1 MTEPAAP
8 LRWGVLS
15 TAKIGRK
22 AVIPAIQR
30 SEHGVVVAIASR
42 NGEAA
47 RAVAGD
53 LGIPQTFGSYE
64 ALLAADDID
73 AVYNPLPN
81 HLHAEWTMRAA
92 EAGKH
97 VLCEKPLTLDAAG
110 ARRVITHCEAAGVV
124 LREAFMYRFH
134 PQWVRTKQLVDEG
147 RIGEIRA
154 VQAWFSYFN
163 DDAANIR
170 NIAEYGG
177 GALMDIGCYPISV
190 ARWLFG
196 SEPDDVQAITDCDPT
211 SGVDILTS
219 AMMRFGT
226 AQATFT
232 VSTRTEPYQRVHI
245 VGTTGRI
252 EVEIPFNAPNDR
264 PTRIFVTAGGS
275 PPTDPATEIEEFPA
289 TDQYTLQADAFAL
302 AIREAQTAALP
313 PSDALANMAVI
324 DAVRAAFSAV

>member
-1 MTEPAAP
+1 MPP
-8 LRWGVLS
+8 KHDGV
-15 TAKIGRK
+15 
-22 AVIPAIQR
+22 
-30 SEHGVVVAIASR
+30 IA
-42 NGEAA
+42 
-47 RAVAGD
+47 
-53 LGIPQTFGSYE
+53 
-64 ALLAADDID
+64 
-73 AVYNPLPN
+73 
-81 HLHAEWTMRAA
+81 
-92 EAGKH
+92 
-97 VLCEKPLTLDAAG
+97 
-110 ARRVITHCEAAGVV
+110 HCEAAGVV

-196 SEPDDVQAITDCDPT
+196 TEPDDVQAITDRDPM

-252 EVEIPFNAPNDR
+252 EVEIPFNAPIDR
-264 PTRIFVTAGGS
+264 PTRIFVTAGGN
-275 PPTDPATEIEEFPA
+275 PPTDPATTVEDFAPV
-289 TDQYTLQADAFAL
+289 DQYELQADAFA
-302 AIREAQTAALP
+302 TAVRDGRTDALP
-313 PSDALANMAVI
+313 PSDAAANMAVI
-324 DAVRAAFSAV
+324 DAVRAASGAA